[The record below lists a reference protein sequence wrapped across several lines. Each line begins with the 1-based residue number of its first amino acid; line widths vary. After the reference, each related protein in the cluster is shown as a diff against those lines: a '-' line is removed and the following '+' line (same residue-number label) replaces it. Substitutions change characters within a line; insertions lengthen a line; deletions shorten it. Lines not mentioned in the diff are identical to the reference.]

1 MGRVQ
6 GSKVFTSGLSLSFPF
21 LFVSFFSFSY
31 FFYWTVEPD
40 ASLTCPRWPQ
50 TDSLVLSL
58 LFSNVESAESK
69 FSLCIAEFSPR
80 SVSFKR
86 GCVWSPWALG
96 VFQTCL
102 RWDIWDSDEFPVRK
116 GGGKDMVWSAQLS
129 GWLIQWKD
137 GSVLS
142 VANTECFYFTL
153 KRTVGFRRC
162 LDFFIFKFISIFLSK
177 RATEVAQLNW
187 AGYAESKL
195 CLAGAVNTVN
205 WRWAVYEM
213 LGCLRQT
220 GCWIIP
226 G

>member
-6 GSKVFTSGLSLSFPF
+6 GSKIFTTGLSLSFSF

-40 ASLTCPRWPQ
+40 ASLTCPRSSQ

-69 FSLCIAEFSPR
+69 FSLCIAEFSPC

-116 GGGKDMVWSAQLS
+116 GGQGYGLVSSAQWLTHPVERRECFKCSQYRVALS
-129 GWLIQWKD
+129 APAMEF
-137 GSVLS
+137 SHLS
-142 VANTECFYFTL
+142 PASSFYFTL

-162 LDFFIFKFISIFLSK
+162 LDFFIFKCISIFLSK
-177 RATEVAQLNW
+177 RATEVAQLN
-187 AGYAESKL
+187 
-195 CLAGAVNTVN
+195 
-205 WRWAVYEM
+205 
-213 LGCLRQT
+213 
-220 GCWIIP
+220 
-226 G
+226 